1 MANVGNLFVNIGAD
15 TVPLARSLDKAKSML
30 KGMGGAVSSGG
41 KGLLAGAIMGGGA
54 AVAMAAINAAGA
66 AVRGIGSA
74 ISESSTRGADLNET
88 LSKTGV
94 LMGEATADAVKFAT
108 ELQSSGQGQM
118 KDILES
124 ITGSAMAMKGL
135 GTETGKAIETAKQ
148 LEARVGDIASQDNI
162 DPAKI
167 RADLQSAFAGEL
179 QVMRK
184 YKVFLDADSL
194 KATGLPMGEA
204 IAQGIMQQTQRAK
217 GDFAN
222 TRLST
227 SNMQRTNTNSIETMM
242 TKFGQAIQ
250 PVTQAFAYLQS
261 VILSAIGGAGFE
273 GFTGFIDQMRNTIID
288 MADGLAAAVV
298 GVIIPLGQGLM
309 TVGGWFMSVLSS
321 VGGFFRDAIIGFGG
335 FQGIFGRMGVELAYR
350 LAQGIDLI
358 MQPFRFIAKQLGI
371 SLGEGMTGIVASLG
385 QRREQMD
392 QEAGDKIAEAN
403 AKRDADKAALSAALK
418 LDIPTGKGAI
428 DEMPGKAMPSD
439 KGKDKDKGPQ
449 RTAFSAL
456 LNNAQGED
464 RKQTDL
470 LGQIAANTDLKN
482 LNADNA
488 KAKLMENPSISKEDS
503 LKSKLMENLGT
514 LPNADN
520 FKAKLMENP
529 SISKEDS
536 LKSKLME
543 NLGTLPNADNFKAK
557 LMENPSILKEDSLK
571 SKLMENLGT
580 LPNADNFKA
589 GLVNKSGL
597 SQEDPAKSKLMNN
610 SLSPPEG
617 PANTSAKTA
626 LMNGKSSETT
636 GTPATDETL
645 KMIAQLIATALGG
658 SRTGAM
664 DMATK
669 KPGPDRSPQ
678 LVGAY

>member
-1 MANVGNLFVNIGAD
+1 MAVGNLFVNIGAD
-15 TVPLARSLDKAKSML
+15 TTALGRSLDKAKSML

-335 FQGIFGRMGVELAYR
+335 FQGIFGRMGLELAYR

-403 AKRDADKAALSAALK
+403 AKRDADKAALSSALQ
-418 LDIPTGKGAI
+418 LNVPTGPGAI
-428 DEMPGKAMPSD
+428 GEMPGKTMPAD
-439 KGKDKDKGPQ
+439 KEKDKDKGPQ

-464 RKQTDL
+464 KKQTDL

-482 LNADNA
+482 LNADNF

-557 LMENPSILKEDSLK
+557 LMENPSISKEDSLK

-610 SLSPPEG
+610 PLSPLEG

-626 LMNGKSSETT
+626 LMNGKGSETT

-658 SRTGAM
+658 TRTGAM

>member
-1 MANVGNLFVNIGAD
+1 
-15 TVPLARSLDKAKSML
+15 
-30 KGMGGAVSSGG
+30 
-41 KGLLAGAIMGGGA
+41 
-54 AVAMAAINAAGA
+54 
-66 AVRGIGSA
+66 
-74 ISESSTRGADLNET
+74 
-88 LSKTGV
+88 
-94 LMGEATADAVKFAT
+94 
-108 ELQSSGQGQM
+108 M

-135 GTETGKAIETAKQ
+135 GTETGKAIDIAKQ

-392 QEAGDKIAEAN
+392 QEAGSKIAEAN

-428 DEMPGKAMPSD
+428 DEMPGKAMPAG
-439 KGKDKDKGPQ
+439 KEKDKDKGPQ

-464 RKQTDL
+464 KKQTDL
-470 LGQIAANTDLKN
+470 LGQIAVNTDLKN

-543 NLGTLPNADNFKAK
+543 NLGTLPNADNFKA
-557 LMENPSILKEDSLK
+557 
-571 SKLMENLGT
+571 
-580 LPNADNFKA
+580 

-610 SLSPPEG
+610 PLSPLEG

-626 LMNGKSSETT
+626 LMNGKGSETT

-658 SRTGAM
+658 TRTGAM

>member
-1 MANVGNLFVNIGAD
+1 
-15 TVPLARSLDKAKSML
+15 
-30 KGMGGAVSSGG
+30 
-41 KGLLAGAIMGGGA
+41 
-54 AVAMAAINAAGA
+54 
-66 AVRGIGSA
+66 
-74 ISESSTRGADLNET
+74 
-88 LSKTGV
+88 
-94 LMGEATADAVKFAT
+94 
-108 ELQSSGQGQM
+108 
-118 KDILES
+118 
-124 ITGSAMAMKGL
+124 
-135 GTETGKAIETAKQ
+135 
-148 LEARVGDIASQDNI
+148 
-162 DPAKI
+162 
-167 RADLQSAFAGEL
+167 
-179 QVMRK
+179 
-184 YKVFLDADSL
+184 
-194 KATGLPMGEA
+194 
-204 IAQGIMQQTQRAK
+204 
-217 GDFAN
+217 
-222 TRLST
+222 
-227 SNMQRTNTNSIETMM
+227 
-242 TKFGQAIQ
+242 
-250 PVTQAFAYLQS
+250 
-261 VILSAIGGAGFE
+261 
-273 GFTGFIDQMRNTIID
+273 

-428 DEMPGKAMPSD
+428 DEMPGKAMPAG
-439 KGKDKDKGPQ
+439 KEKDKDKGPQ

-520 FKAKLMENP
+520 FKA
-529 SISKEDS
+529 
-536 LKSKLME
+536 
-543 NLGTLPNADNFKAK
+543 
-557 LMENPSILKEDSLK
+557 
-571 SKLMENLGT
+571 
-580 LPNADNFKA
+580 

-610 SLSPPEG
+610 PLSPLEG

-626 LMNGKSSETT
+626 LMNGKGSETT

-658 SRTGAM
+658 NRTGAM

>member
-529 SISKEDS
+529 SI
-536 LKSKLME
+536 
-543 NLGTLPNADNFKAK
+543 
-557 LMENPSILKEDSLK
+557 LKEDSLK

>member
-1 MANVGNLFVNIGAD
+1 MATVGNLFVNIGAD

-54 AVAMAAINAAGA
+54 AIAMAAINAAGA
-66 AVRGIGSA
+66 AVQGLGSTIA
-74 ISESSTRGADLNET
+74 ESSRRGADLNET

-94 LMGEATADAVKFAT
+94 LMGDATADAVKFAS
-108 ELQSSGQGQM
+108 ELQNSGQGQM

-135 GTETGKAIETAKQ
+135 GTETGKAIDIAKQ

-167 RADLQSAFAGEL
+167 REDLQSAFAGEL

-184 YKVFLDADSL
+184 YKVFLDAESL

-204 IAQGIMQQTQRAK
+204 IAQGIMQQTARAK

-227 SNMQRTNTNSIETMM
+227 SNMQRSNTNSIETMM
-242 TKFGQAIQ
+242 AKFGQAIQ

-261 VILSAIGGAGFE
+261 VILTAIGGAGFE
-273 GFTGFIDQMRNTIID
+273 GFSGFIDQMRNTIVD

-298 GVIIPLGQGLM
+298 GVIIPMGQGLM
-309 TVGGWFMSVLSS
+309 MVGGWFMSILSS

-350 LAQGIDLI
+350 LAQGIDLL
-358 MQPFRFIAKQLGI
+358 MQPFRWIAKQMGI
-371 SLGEGMTGIVASLG
+371 SLGEGMTGIVESLG

-403 AKRDADKAALSAALK
+403 AKRDADKAAMSAALK
-418 LDIPTGKGAI
+418 LDVPTGKGAI
-428 DEMPGKAMPSD
+428 GDMPGKAMPAE
-439 KGKDKDKGPQ
+439 KEKDKGPQ

-464 RKQTDL
+464 KKQTGIL
-470 LGQIAANTDLKN
+470 EQIAANTDLKN

-488 KAKLMENPSISKEDS
+488 KAKLMENPALPKEDPS
-503 LKSKLMENLGT
+503 
-514 LPNADN
+514 
-520 FKAKLMENP
+520 KAKLMENP
-529 SISKEDS
+529 ALPKEDLS
-536 LKSKLME
+536 
-543 NLGTLPNADNFKAK
+543 KAK
-557 LMENPSILKEDSLK
+557 LMENPALPKEDPS
-571 SKLMENLGT
+571 
-580 LPNADNFKA
+580 KA
-589 GLVNKSGL
+589 GLVNAGL
-597 SQEDPAKSKLMNN
+597 SPEDPTKAKLMN
-610 SLSPPEG
+610 SPLTPAEG
-617 PANTSAKTA
+617 PANTSAKA
-626 LMNGKSSETT
+626 AIMNGKGSETT

-658 SRTGAM
+658 SKTGAV

>member
-1 MANVGNLFVNIGAD
+1 MPAISDVYVDIGAR
-15 TVPLARSLDKAKSML
+15 TTALGRGLEKAKAML
-30 KGMGGAVSSGG
+30 KSFGSQKESSSGG
-41 KGLLAGAIMGGGA
+41 GGGLMGA
-54 AVAMAAINAAGA
+54 GMMGAGMAAGA
-66 AVRGIGSA
+66 AAMTLAANAMASVSSA
-74 ISESSTRGADLNET
+74 IAESSRRGADLNET

-94 LMGEATADAVKFAT
+94 LMGDATADAVKFAS
-108 ELQSSGQGQM
+108 ELQNSGQGQM

-135 GTETGKAIETAKQ
+135 GTETGKAIDIAKQ

-167 RADLQSAFAGEL
+167 REDLQSAFAGEL

-227 SNMQRTNTNSIETMM
+227 SNMQRTNSNSIETMM

-309 TVGGWFMSVLSS
+309 TVGGWFMSVLGA

-403 AKRDADKAALSAALK
+403 AKRDADKASLSAALQ
-418 LDIPTGKGAI
+418 LNVPTGPGAI
-428 DEMPGKAMPSD
+428 GEMPGKTISTE
-439 KGKDKDKGPQ
+439 KKQGPQ
-449 RTAFSAL
+449 RSSFSAL
-456 LNNAQGED
+456 LNNAATAD
-464 RKQTDL
+464 KQLTVL
-470 LGQIAANTDLKN
+470 EKIAANT
-482 LNADNA
+482 
-488 KAKLMENPSISKEDS
+488 
-503 LKSKLMENLGT
+503 
-514 LPNADN
+514 
-520 FKAKLMENP
+520 
-529 SISKEDS
+529 
-536 LKSKLME
+536 
-543 NLGTLPNADNFKAK
+543 
-557 LMENPSILKEDSLK
+557 
-571 SKLMENLGT
+571 
-580 LPNADNFKA
+580 
-589 GLVNKSGL
+589 
-597 SQEDPAKSKLMNN
+597 
-610 SLSPPEG
+610 SP
-617 PANTSAKTA
+617 
-626 LMNGKSSETT
+626 T
-636 GTPATDETL
+636 G
-645 KMIAQLIATALGG
+645 G
-658 SRTGAM
+658 RTGAV

-678 LVGAY
+678 LVGA

>member
-1 MANVGNLFVNIGAD
+1 MATVGNLFVNIGAD
-15 TVPLARSLDKAKSML
+15 TVPLARSLVKAKSML

-54 AVAMAAINAAGA
+54 AIAMAAINAAGA
-66 AVRGIGSA
+66 AVQGLGSTIA
-74 ISESSTRGADLNET
+74 ESSRRGADLNET

-94 LMGEATADAVKFAT
+94 LMGDATADAVKFAS
-108 ELQSSGQGQM
+108 ELQNSGQGQM

-135 GTETGKAIETAKQ
+135 GTETGKAIDIAKQ

-167 RADLQSAFAGEL
+167 REDLQSAFAGEL

-227 SNMQRTNTNSIETMM
+227 SNMQRSNTNSIETMM
-242 TKFGQAIQ
+242 AKFGQAIQ

-261 VILSAIGGAGFE
+261 VILTAIGGAGFE
-273 GFTGFIDQMRNTIID
+273 GFSGFIDQMRNTIVD

-298 GVIIPLGQGLM
+298 GVIIPMGQGLM
-309 TVGGWFMSVLSS
+309 MVGGWFMSILSS

-350 LAQGIDLI
+350 LAQGIDLL
-358 MQPFRFIAKQLGI
+358 MQPFRWIAKQMGI
-371 SLGEGMTGIVASLG
+371 SLGEGMTGIVESLG

-403 AKRDADKAALSAALK
+403 AKRDADKAAMSAALK

-428 DEMPGKAMPSD
+428 GDMPGKAMPAE
-439 KGKDKDKGPQ
+439 KEKDKGPQ

-464 RKQTDL
+464 KKQTGIL
-470 LGQIAANTDLKN
+470 EQIAANTDLKN
-482 LNADNA
+482 LNADNL
-488 KAKLMENPSISKEDS
+488 KAKLMENPSLTKEDS
-503 LKSKLMENLGT
+503 LKAKLMENLGT

-520 FKAKLMENP
+520 LKAKLM
-529 SISKEDS
+529 
-536 LKSKLME
+536 
-543 NLGTLPNADNFKAK
+543 
-557 LMENPSILKEDSLK
+557 
-571 SKLMENLGT
+571 
-580 LPNADNFKA
+580 
-589 GLVNKSGL
+589 
-597 SQEDPAKSKLMNN
+597 N
-610 SLSPPEG
+610 SPLTAPEG
-617 PANTSAKTA
+617 PANTSAKA
-626 LMNGKSSETT
+626 AIMNGKGSETT

-658 SRTGAM
+658 SKTGAV

-678 LVGAY
+678 LVGA

>member
-1 MANVGNLFVNIGAD
+1 MPAISDVYVDIGAR
-15 TVPLARSLDKAKSML
+15 TTALGRGLEKAKAML
-30 KGMGGAVSSGG
+30 KSFGSQKESSSGG
-41 KGLLAGAIMGGGA
+41 GGGLMGA
-54 AVAMAAINAAGA
+54 GMMGAGMAAGA
-66 AVRGIGSA
+66 AAMTLAANAMANVSSA
-74 ISESSTRGADLNET
+74 IAESSRRGADLNET

-94 LMGEATADAVKFAT
+94 LMGDATADAVKFAS
-108 ELQSSGQGQM
+108 ELQNSGQGQM

-135 GTETGKAIETAKQ
+135 GTETGKAIDIAKQ

-167 RADLQSAFAGEL
+167 REDLQSAFAGEL

-227 SNMQRTNTNSIETMM
+227 SNMQRTNSNSIETMM

-309 TVGGWFMSVLSS
+309 TVGGWFMSVLGA

-335 FQGIFGRMGVELAYR
+335 FQGIFGRMALELGYR
-350 LAQGIDLI
+350 LAQGIDLLI
-358 MQPFRFIAKQLGI
+358 QPFRFIAKQMGI
-371 SLGEGMTGIVASLG
+371 SLGEGMTAIVEQLG

-392 QEAGDKIAEAN
+392 QEAGATLAEAN
-403 AKRDADKAALSAALK
+403 VKRDADKASLSAALK
-418 LDIPTGKGAI
+418 LNVPTGPGAI
-428 DEMPGKAMPSD
+428 GEMPGKTISTE
-439 KGKDKDKGPQ
+439 KKQGPQ
-449 RTAFSAL
+449 RSSFSAL
-456 LNNAQGED
+456 LNNAATAD
-464 RKQTDL
+464 KQLTVL
-470 LGQIAANTDLKN
+470 EKIAANT
-482 LNADNA
+482 
-488 KAKLMENPSISKEDS
+488 
-503 LKSKLMENLGT
+503 
-514 LPNADN
+514 
-520 FKAKLMENP
+520 
-529 SISKEDS
+529 
-536 LKSKLME
+536 
-543 NLGTLPNADNFKAK
+543 
-557 LMENPSILKEDSLK
+557 
-571 SKLMENLGT
+571 
-580 LPNADNFKA
+580 
-589 GLVNKSGL
+589 
-597 SQEDPAKSKLMNN
+597 
-610 SLSPPEG
+610 SP
-617 PANTSAKTA
+617 
-626 LMNGKSSETT
+626 T
-636 GTPATDETL
+636 G
-645 KMIAQLIATALGG
+645 G
-658 SRTGAM
+658 RTGAV

-678 LVGAY
+678 LVGA

>member
-1 MANVGNLFVNIGAD
+1 MPAISDVYVDIGAR
-15 TVPLARSLDKAKSML
+15 TTTLGRGLEKAKAML
-30 KGMGGAVSSGG
+30 KSFGSQKESSSGG
-41 KGLLAGAIMGGGA
+41 GGLMGAGMMGAG
-54 AVAMAAINAAGA
+54 MAAGA
-66 AVRGIGSA
+66 AAMTLAANAMASVSSA
-74 ISESSTRGADLNET
+74 IAESSRRGADLNET

-94 LMGEATADAVKFAT
+94 LMGDATADAVKFAS
-108 ELQSSGQGQM
+108 ELQNSGQGQM

-135 GTETGKAIETAKQ
+135 GTETGKAIDIAKQ

-167 RADLQSAFAGEL
+167 REDLQSAFAGEL

-204 IAQGIMQQTQRAK
+204 IAQGIMQQTARAK
-217 GDFAN
+217 GDFAR

-227 SNMQRTNTNSIETMM
+227 SNMQRTNSNSIETMM

-261 VILSAIGGAGFE
+261 VILTAIGGAGFE
-273 GFTGFIDQMRNTIID
+273 GFSGFIDQMRNTIID

-298 GVIIPLGQGLM
+298 GVIIPMGQGLM
-309 TVGGWFMSVLSS
+309 TVGGWFMSILSS

-335 FQGIFGRMGVELAYR
+335 FQGIFGRMRVELAYR
-350 LAQGIDLI
+350 LAQGIDLL
-358 MQPFRFIAKQLGI
+358 MQPFRWIAKQMGI
-371 SLGEGMTGIVASLG
+371 SLGEGMTGIVESLG

-403 AKRDADKAALSAALK
+403 AKRDADKAAMSAALK

-428 DEMPGKAMPSD
+428 GEMPGKAMPAE
-439 KGKDKDKGPQ
+439 KEKDKGPQ

-464 RKQTDL
+464 KKQTDL
-470 LGQIAANTDLKN
+470 LGQIAVNTDLKN
-482 LNADNA
+482 LNADNL
-488 KAKLMENPSISKEDS
+488 KAKLMENPSLTKEDS
-503 LKSKLMENLGT
+503 LKAKLMENLGT

-520 FKAKLMENP
+520 LKAKLM
-529 SISKEDS
+529 
-536 LKSKLME
+536 
-543 NLGTLPNADNFKAK
+543 
-557 LMENPSILKEDSLK
+557 
-571 SKLMENLGT
+571 
-580 LPNADNFKA
+580 
-589 GLVNKSGL
+589 
-597 SQEDPAKSKLMNN
+597 N
-610 SLSPPEG
+610 SPLTAPEG
-617 PANTSAKTA
+617 PANTSAKA
-626 LMNGKSSETT
+626 AIMNGKGSETT

-645 KMIAQLIATALGG
+645 KMIAQLIVTAFGG
-658 SRTGAM
+658 SKTGAV

-678 LVGAY
+678 LVGA

>member
-1 MANVGNLFVNIGAD
+1 MATVGNLFVNIGAD

-403 AKRDADKAALSAALK
+403 AKRDADKAALSASLK

-543 NLGTLPNADNFKAK
+543 NLGTLPNADNFKA
-557 LMENPSILKEDSLK
+557 
-571 SKLMENLGT
+571 
-580 LPNADNFKA
+580 

-597 SQEDPAKSKLMNN
+597 SQEDPAKSNLMNN
-610 SLSPPEG
+610 PLSPLEG

-626 LMNGKSSETT
+626 LMNGKGSETT

-658 SRTGAM
+658 TRTGAM

>member
-1 MANVGNLFVNIGAD
+1 MPAISDVYVDIGAR
-15 TVPLARSLDKAKSML
+15 TTTLGRGLEKAKAML
-30 KGMGGAVSSGG
+30 KSFGSQKESSSGG
-41 KGLLAGAIMGGGA
+41 GGLMGAGMMGAG
-54 AVAMAAINAAGA
+54 MAAGA
-66 AVRGIGSA
+66 AAMTLAANAMASVSSA
-74 ISESSTRGADLNET
+74 IAESSRRGADLNET

-94 LMGEATADAVKFAT
+94 LMGDATADAVKFAS
-108 ELQSSGQGQM
+108 ELQNSGQGQM

-135 GTETGKAIETAKQ
+135 GTETGKAIDIAKQ

-167 RADLQSAFAGEL
+167 REDLQSAFAGEL

-204 IAQGIMQQTQRAK
+204 IAQGIMQQTARAK
-217 GDFAN
+217 GDFAR

-227 SNMQRTNTNSIETMM
+227 SNMQRTNSNSIETMM

-261 VILSAIGGAGFE
+261 VILTAIGGAGFE
-273 GFTGFIDQMRNTIID
+273 GFTGFIDQMRNTIVD

-298 GVIIPLGQGLM
+298 GVIIPMGQGLM
-309 TVGGWFMSVLSS
+309 MVGGWFMSILSS

-335 FQGIFGRMGVELAYR
+335 FQGVFGRMGVELAYR
-350 LAQGIDLI
+350 LAQGIDLL
-358 MQPFRFIAKQLGI
+358 MQPFRWIAKQMGI
-371 SLGEGMTGIVASLG
+371 SLGEGMTGIVESLG

-403 AKRDADKAALSAALK
+403 AKRDADKAALSSALK
-418 LDIPTGKGAI
+418 LDVPTGKGAI
-428 DEMPGKAMPSD
+428 GEMPGKAMPAE
-439 KGKDKDKGPQ
+439 KEKDKGPQ

-464 RKQTDL
+464 KKQTDL
-470 LGQIAANTDLKN
+470 LGQIAVNTDLKN
-482 LNADNA
+482 LNADNF
-488 KAKLMENPSISKEDS
+488 KAKLMENPSLTKEDS
-503 LKSKLMENLGT
+503 LKAKLMENLGT

-520 FKAKLMENP
+520 FKAKLMNSP
-529 SISKEDS
+529 
-536 LKSKLME
+536 L
-543 NLGTLPNADNFKAK
+543 T
-557 LMENPSILKEDSLK
+557 
-571 SKLMENLGT
+571 
-580 LPNADNFKA
+580 
-589 GLVNKSGL
+589 
-597 SQEDPAKSKLMNN
+597 PA
-610 SLSPPEG
+610 EG
-617 PANTSAKTA
+617 PANTSAKA
-626 LMNGKSSETT
+626 AIMNGKGSETT

-658 SRTGAM
+658 SKTGAV

-678 LVGAY
+678 LVGA

>member
-1 MANVGNLFVNIGAD
+1 MATVGNLFVNIGAD

-54 AVAMAAINAAGA
+54 AIAMAAINAAGA
-66 AVRGIGSA
+66 AVQGLGSTIA
-74 ISESSTRGADLNET
+74 ESSRRGADLNET

-94 LMGEATADAVKFAT
+94 LMGDATADAVKFAS
-108 ELQSSGQGQM
+108 ELQNSGQGQM

-135 GTETGKAIETAKQ
+135 GTETGKAIDIAKQ

-167 RADLQSAFAGEL
+167 REDLQSAFAGEL

-204 IAQGIMQQTQRAK
+204 IAQGIMQQTARAK
-217 GDFAN
+217 GDFAR

-227 SNMQRTNTNSIETMM
+227 SNMQRTNSNSIETMM

-261 VILSAIGGAGFE
+261 VVLTAIGGIGFD

-298 GVIIPLGQGLM
+298 GVIIPMGQGLM
-309 TVGGWFMSVLSS
+309 MVGGWFMSILSS

-335 FQGIFGRMGVELAYR
+335 FQGVFGRMGVELAYR
-350 LAQGIDLI
+350 LAQGIDLL

-371 SLGEGMTGIVASLG
+371 SLGEGMTGIVQSLG

-403 AKRDADKAALSAALK
+403 AKRDADKAAMSAALK
-418 LDIPTGKGAI
+418 LDVPTGKGAI
-428 DEMPGKAMPSD
+428 GEMPGKAMPAE
-439 KGKDKDKGPQ
+439 KEKDKGPQ

-464 RKQTDL
+464 KKQTGIL
-470 LGQIAANTDLKN
+470 EQIAANTDLKN
-482 LNADNA
+482 LNADNL
-488 KAKLMENPSISKEDS
+488 KAKLMENPSLTKEDS
-503 LKSKLMENLGT
+503 LKAKLMENLGT

-520 FKAKLMENP
+520 LKAKLMENP
-529 SISKEDS
+529 SLTKEDS
-536 LKSKLME
+536 LKAKLME
-543 NLGTLPNADNFKAK
+543 NLGTLPNADNLKAK
-557 LMENPSILKEDSLK
+557 LM
-571 SKLMENLGT
+571 
-580 LPNADNFKA
+580 
-589 GLVNKSGL
+589 
-597 SQEDPAKSKLMNN
+597 N
-610 SLSPPEG
+610 SPLTAPEG
-617 PANTSAKTA
+617 PANTSAKA
-626 LMNGKSSETT
+626 AIMNGKGSETT

-645 KMIAQLIATALGG
+645 KMIAQLIVTAFGG
-658 SRTGAM
+658 SKTGAV

-678 LVGAY
+678 LVGA

>member
-1 MANVGNLFVNIGAD
+1 MATVGNLFVNIGAD

-403 AKRDADKAALSAALK
+403 AKRDADKAALSASLK

-520 FKAKLMENP
+520 FKA
-529 SISKEDS
+529 
-536 LKSKLME
+536 
-543 NLGTLPNADNFKAK
+543 
-557 LMENPSILKEDSLK
+557 
-571 SKLMENLGT
+571 
-580 LPNADNFKA
+580 

-597 SQEDPAKSKLMNN
+597 SQEDPAKSNLMNN
-610 SLSPPEG
+610 PLSPLEG

-626 LMNGKSSETT
+626 LMNGKGSETT

-658 SRTGAM
+658 TRTGAM

>member
-1 MANVGNLFVNIGAD
+1 MPAISDVYVDIGART
-15 TVPLARSLDKAKSML
+15 TVLGRGLEKAKAML
-30 KGMGGAVSSGG
+30 KSFGKQKESSSGG
-41 KGLLAGAIMGGGA
+41 GGGGGLMGA
-54 AVAMAAINAAGA
+54 GMMGAGMAAGA
-66 AVRGIGSA
+66 AAMTLAANAMANVSSA
-74 ISESSTRGADLNET
+74 ISESSRRGADLNET

-94 LMGEATADAVKFAT
+94 LMGDATADAVKFAT

-135 GTETGKAIETAKQ
+135 GTETGKAIDIAKQ
-148 LEARVGDIASQDNI
+148 LETRVGDIASQDNI

-167 RADLQSAFAGEL
+167 REDLQSAFAGEFQIL
-179 QVMRK
+179 RK
-184 YKVFLDADSL
+184 YKVFVDADSL
-194 KATGLPMGEA
+194 KKTGLPMGEA
-204 IAQGIMQQTQRAK
+204 IAQGIMEQTQRAK

-273 GFTGFIDQMRNTIID
+273 GFSGFIDQMRNTIID
-288 MADGLAAAVV
+288 MADGIAAAVV
-298 GVIIPLGQGLM
+298 GVIIPMGQGLM

-350 LAQGIDLI
+350 LAQGVDLL
-358 MQPFRFIAKQLGI
+358 MQPFRWIAKQMGI
-371 SLGEGMTGIVASLG
+371 SLGEGMTGIVDALG

-392 QEAGDKIAEAN
+392 QEAGSKIAEAN

-418 LDIPTGKGAI
+418 LDVPTGKGAI
-428 DEMPGKAMPSD
+428 GEMPGKAMPAG
-439 KGKDKDKGPQ
+439 KEKEKDKAPQ

-464 RKQTDL
+464 RKQTGIL
-470 LGQIAANTDLKN
+470 EQIAANTDLKN

-488 KAKLMENPSISKEDS
+488 KAKLMENPALPKEDFS
-503 LKSKLMENLGT
+503 
-514 LPNADN
+514 
-520 FKAKLMENP
+520 KAKLMENP
-529 SISKEDS
+529 ALPKEDPS
-536 LKSKLME
+536 KAGLVNAGLAQEDPAKSKLME
-543 NLGTLPNADNFKAK
+543 NPALPKEDFSKAK
-557 LMENPSILKEDSLK
+557 LMENPALPKEDP
-571 SKLMENLGT
+571 SKT
-580 LPNADNFKA
+580 
-589 GLVNKSGL
+589 GLVNAGL
-597 SQEDPAKSKLMNN
+597 AQEDPAKSKLMNN
-610 SLSPPEG
+610 PLSPPEG
-617 PANTSAKTA
+617 PANTSAKA
-626 LMNGKSSETT
+626 AIMNGKSTENT

-658 SRTGAM
+658 TRTGAM